1 MPKSR
6 RLNPVQQMST
16 QDLLHRQS
24 EINVEIH
31 ELSVEGLAIA
41 RILGVT
47 LPTRIERERIRR
59 EGERFK
65 YQAKMHTPKTV
76 AKLQE
81 WLKEHPDAC
90 IEEADNALWEII
102 SREESKPDWWGQ

>member
-1 MPKSR
+1 
-6 RLNPVQQMST
+6 MST

-65 YQAKMHTPKTV
+65 YSGEDA
-76 AKLQE
+76 
-81 WLKEHPDAC
+81 HPENC
-90 IEEADNALWEII
+90 
-102 SREESKPDWWGQ
+102 R